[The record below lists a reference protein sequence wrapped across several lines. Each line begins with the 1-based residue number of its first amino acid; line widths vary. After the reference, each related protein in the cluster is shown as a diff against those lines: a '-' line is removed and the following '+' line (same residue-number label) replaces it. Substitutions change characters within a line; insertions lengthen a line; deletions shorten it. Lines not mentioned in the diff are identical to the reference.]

1 MRRPSSPSVPRT
13 FRMDGSN
20 LPLVVREFCKHHEG
34 DFKDWLEHRRTV
46 LPDLGMI
53 DVIERPE
60 ECHLYGQVL
69 LATHSLLIVGLTKRE
84 KLNLLDRK
92 SF

>member
-20 LPLVVREFCKHHEG
+20 LPPVVREFCKYHEG

-46 LPDLGMI
+46 LQDLEMI

-69 LATHSLLIVGLTKRE
+69 Q
-84 KLNLLDRK
+84 LLDSPSGRN
-92 SF
+92 